1 MDGALNIAVSG
12 MDASATWMDTIAS
25 NVANMNDT
33 AALPAANAAYSGYQP
48 VTVAMSAAA
57 SGGVSAQVEP
67 QMPAYSPGYDP
78 SAPLANSQGLVAV
91 PNVDLATAVV
101 DQAMALQSYK
111 ANADVF
117 RAAEEMAKVTL
128 DLTA

>member
-1 MDGALNIAVSG
+1 MDGAMGIAVSG
-12 MDASATWMDTIAS
+12 MSANATWLDASAS

-33 AALPAANAAYSGYQP
+33 ATLPAGNAPYTGYQP
-48 VTVAMSAAA
+48 VTVAMSTTA

-67 QMPAYSPGYDP
+67 TMPAYSPGYDP

-101 DQAMALQSYK
+101 DQTRALQSYK
-111 ANADVF
+111 ANADMF
-117 RAAEEMAKVTL
+117 RTAEEMAKVTL
-128 DLTA
+128 DMTA

>member
-1 MDGALNIAVSG
+1 MDGALGIAVSG
-12 MDASATWMDTIAS
+12 MNANATWMDAIAS

-33 AALPAANAAYSGYQP
+33 SALPAGNAPYTGYQP
-48 VTVAMSAAA
+48 VTVAMSTTA

-67 QMPAYSPGYDP
+67 TMPAYSPGYDP

-101 DQAMALQSYK
+101 DQTMALQSYK
-111 ANADVF
+111 ANADMF
-117 RAAEEMAKVTL
+117 RTAEEMAKVTL
-128 DLTA
+128 DMMA

>member
-1 MDGALNIAVSG
+1 MDGALNIAASG

-33 AALPAANAAYSGYQP
+33 ATLPAGNAPYTGYQP
-48 VTVAMSAAA
+48 VTVAMSATA
-57 SGGVSAQVEP
+57 SGGVSATVEP

-101 DQAMALQSYK
+101 DQTMALASYK
-111 ANADVF
+111 ASADVF
-117 RAAEEMAKVTL
+117 RAAEEMAKTTI
-128 DLTA
+128 DMMA

>member
-1 MDGALNIAVSG
+1 MDGALGIAVSG
-12 MDASATWMDTIAS
+12 MDASATWLDATAS

-33 AALPAANAAYSGYQP
+33 SALPAGNAPYTGYQP

-57 SGGVSAQVEP
+57 SGGVTADVEP
-67 QMPAYSPGYDP
+67 EMPAYSPGYDP
-78 SAPLANSQGLVAV
+78 SAPLANAQGMVAV

-101 DQAMALQSYK
+101 DQITALQSYK

-117 RAAEEMAKVTL
+117 RTAEEMTKVTL
-128 DLTA
+128 DMMA

>member
-1 MDGALNIAVSG
+1 MSGADAIALSG
-12 MDASATWMDTIAS
+12 MNASAAWMDSIAS

-33 AALPAANAAYSGYQP
+33 AALPADNAAYAGYQP
-48 VTVAMSAAA
+48 VTVSMSATA

-78 SAPLANSQGLVAV
+78 SAPLANSQGFVAV
-91 PNVDLATAVV
+91 SNVDLATAVV
-101 DQAMALQSYK
+101 DQTMALQSYK

-117 RAAEEMAKVTL
+117 RTAEEMAKVTL
-128 DLTA
+128 DMMA

>member
-57 SGGVSAQVEP
+57 SGGVSALVEP

-78 SAPLANSQGLVAV
+78 SAPLANSQGLVSV

>member
-12 MDASATWMDTIAS
+12 MDASTTWMDTIAS

-33 AALPAANAAYSGYQP
+33 SALPAGNAPYAGYQP
-48 VTVAMSAAA
+48 VTVAMSATA

-91 PNVDLATAVV
+91 PNVDIATALV
-101 DQAMALQSYK
+101 DQTMALQSYK
-111 ANADVF
+111 ASADVF
-117 RAAEEMAKVTL
+117 RAAEEMANTTI
-128 DLTA
+128 DMMA

>member
-1 MDGALNIAVSG
+1 MGGALDIAVSG
-12 MDASATWMDTIAS
+12 MNANAAWVDAIAS

-33 AALPAANAAYSGYQP
+33 AALPSGNAAYSGYQP
-48 VTVAMSAAA
+48 VTVAMSTTA

-67 QMPAYSPGYDP
+67 LMPAYSPGYDP

-101 DQAMALQSYK
+101 VVTMALQSYK

-117 RAAEEMAKVTL
+117 RTAEEMAKTTL
-128 DLTA
+128 DMMA